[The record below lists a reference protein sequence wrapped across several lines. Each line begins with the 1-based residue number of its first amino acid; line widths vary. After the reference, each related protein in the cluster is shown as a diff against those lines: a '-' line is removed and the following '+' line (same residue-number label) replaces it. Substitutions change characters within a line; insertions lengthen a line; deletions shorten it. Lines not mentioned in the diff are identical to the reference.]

1 MYAGI
6 VLYNSEIEIVKRNIK
21 SIQDTGLVDKIILV
35 DNGSGNINEIKQLYC
50 EEKFVILIENPENKG
65 IATAL
70 NQMCEVAFQ
79 NSQNRLITLDD
90 DSIIP
95 IELIKA
101 YKEIPISPN
110 TGIITCRIE
119 DRNYGR
125 MHTKSSEGIDDIK
138 FCISSGSLLNIDAWK
153 VIGGFCERLFIDGVD
168 FDICIRLRKAGY
180 KIKRLN
186 YVCLNHEIGHGRKVH
201 ILGHDAF
208 VLNHSRLR
216 LYYITRNYL
225 YLGIKHHQLKYW
237 GGEVCK
243 RFLLVALYEKDKL
256 GKLAYMIKGLFH
268 GLTNSLGKYH

>member
-6 VLYNSEIEIVKRNIK
+6 VLYNSNIEIVKNNIK
-21 SIQDTGLVDKIILV
+21 SIQSTGLIDKIILV
-35 DNGSGNINEIKQLYC
+35 DNGSCNINEVKQLYC
-50 EEKFVILIENPENKG
+50 EEKFVILIENTENQG

-70 NQMCEVAFQ
+70 NQMCEVAFKD
-79 NSQNRLITLDD
+79 SQSKLITLDD

-95 IELIKA
+95 SELIKA
-101 YKEIPISPN
+101 YKEYPICSD

-125 MHTKSSEGIDDIK
+125 MHTQKSEGIEEID
-138 FCISSGSLLNIDAWK
+138 FCISSGSLLNLNAWK
-153 VIGGFCERLFIDGVD
+153 AIGGFCESLFIDGVD

-180 KIKRLN
+180 TIKRLN
-186 YVCLNHEIGHGRKVH
+186 YVCLNHEIGHGKKVR

-208 VLNHSRLR
+208 VLNHSKIR

-225 YLGIKHHQLKYW
+225 YLGIKHHQFIHW

-243 RFLLVALYEKDKL
+243 RFLLVALYEKDRLCKL
-256 GKLAYMIKGLFH
+256 TYMIKGIYH
-268 GLTNSLGKYH
+268 GLTNNLGKYH